1 MMPYDARG
9 QRGTGGLWSGMFPDY
24 GERMAGMA
32 ARVARRRAIDPGWR
46 VDPPIQG
53 GSETMGRLY
62 DVTQQH
68 GE

>member
-1 MMPYDARG
+1 MGYDARG

-32 ARVARRRAIDPGWR
+32 AHVAQGWAGDDAWG
-46 VDPPIQG
+46 VTPPIQG
-53 GSETMGRLY
+53 GPGAMGGVY
-62 DVTQQH
+62 DPTQAG